1 MPVPVSLSACTRE
14 HFSSSEHVSHL
25 AGLFEK
31 SELVDK
37 LLATLAEESNASE
50 ATAAKEGK
58 ESALAEKLCL
68 LGGFRGET

>member
-1 MPVPVSLSACTRE
+1 
-14 HFSSSEHVSHL
+14 VSHL

>member
-1 MPVPVSLSACTRE
+1 M
-14 HFSSSEHVSHL
+14 SHL

-31 SELVDK
+31 SELVEK
-37 LLATLAEESNASE
+37 LVATLAEESNASE
-50 ATAAKEGK
+50 ATVAKDRK